1 MRTRSIVFSLASLS
15 LIASCDHRVFN
26 DLEDQVWV
34 NANSAPS
41 DSPSAGYGVG
51 LVNAGGD
58 DLQYVVASESPPAL
72 FLVKFD
78 ENGSRNELV
87 TSNVQDVLTNADRFP
102 TPAIMAVDATGFG
115 SAGNVAVGVGAIN
128 DGTPSLYMLRGDTG
142 EAQPTIALEGS
153 AAPSGIAFGDTD
165 ASADIDLFAAA
176 GEDINLVAN
185 YKSSTTAVACNVGG
199 ATGDVLIAD
208 VAATPGGEVLISVGG
223 EILVTTG
230 TTLATAA
237 VDVAQ
242 TDCFGVTPAVATIA
256 APGGE
261 ASFGKLLRQ
270 GDFDGNGVLDLVI
283 GAPAE
288 NAVYVFLD
296 WSVATPSTGTLIA
309 APSGATSFGT
319 AIVVGD
325 FGGDG
330 RDDLVISD
338 PGRDVGANPSAGS
351 VYIYTGE
358 AAGTFADPVTLH
370 DATPQDDQV
379 FGQSLTVTEAF
390 GGPRLVVGAKDEVF
404 TYFRT
409 PVPGDSD
416 FRN

>member
-15 LIASCDHRVFN
+15 LIASCDYRVFN

-34 NANSAPS
+34 SADSEPS
-41 DSPSAGYGVG
+41 DSPSAGYGIG

-58 DLQYVVASESPPAL
+58 SLQYVVASESPPAL
-72 FLVKFD
+72 FLVRFD
-78 ENGSRNELV
+78 DNGSRTELV

-102 TPAIMAVDATGFG
+102 TPAVMAADASGFG
-115 SAGNVAVGVGAIN
+115 SAGNVAVGAIN
-128 DGTPSLYMLRGDTG
+128 NGTPALYMLRGDTG
-142 EAQPTIALEGS
+142 EAQPAINLEGS
-153 AAPSGIAFGDTD
+153 DAPSGIAFGDTD
-165 ASADIDLFAAA
+165 ASADVDLFAAA

-185 YKSSTTAVACNVGG
+185 YKSSTTAVACGVGG

-208 VAATPGGEVLISVGG
+208 VAATAGGEVLISVGG

-237 VDVAQ
+237 VDAAQ
-242 TDCFGVTPAVATIA
+242 SDCFGVTPAVATIA
-256 APGGE
+256 APDGE
-261 ASFGKLLRQ
+261 ASFGTRLRQ
-270 GDFDGNGVLDLVI
+270 GDFDGNGVPDLVV

-288 NAVYVFLD
+288 NAVYVFLN

-309 APSGATSFGT
+309 APSGAVSFGT
-319 AIVVGD
+319 SIAVGD

-351 VYIYTGE
+351 VYIYAGE

-370 DATPQDDQV
+370 DATPQDNQV
-379 FGQSLTVTEAF
+379 FGQSLTVSEAF
-390 GGPRLVVGAKDEVF
+390 GGPRLVVGAKNEVF